1 MCTHIHVHMD
11 VCVMWLLAGHGQ
23 REVSKMAKG
32 GLRNMKELSAPA
44 PHIPASFTYAVN
56 KRMRE
61 TALTQERLTRS
72 VLPSPTKPAAMADVN
87 WSITAP
93 FTLLSQDMAL

>member
-61 TALTQERLTRS
+61 TALTQE
-72 VLPSPTKPAAMADVN
+72 
-87 WSITAP
+87 
-93 FTLLSQDMAL
+93 